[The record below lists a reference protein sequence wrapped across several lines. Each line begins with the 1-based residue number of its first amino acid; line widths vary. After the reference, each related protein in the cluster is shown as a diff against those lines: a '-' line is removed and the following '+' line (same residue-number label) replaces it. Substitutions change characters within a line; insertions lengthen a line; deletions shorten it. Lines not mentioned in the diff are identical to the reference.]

1 MKLKKEYRESIIST
15 LKCYNLLLAH
25 IEELKK
31 QLGEVFMNDGVTAID
46 YAGDGI
52 KTGNI
57 NKLVENTALKNIDDV
72 EELKA
77 KLDVAKS
84 KLNRLDSAI
93 GSLDMNERQVI
104 ILGYLK
110 GYRWQEVANE
120 MSYTDRMIRN
130 LKKSAISKLSYVFYG
145 DRAFEADSAKI
156 I

>member
-1 MKLKKEYRESIIST
+1 MKLKEEYKESIIST

-25 IEELKK
+25 IDELKK

-57 NKLVENTALKNIDDV
+57 NKLVENTALKNIDDI

-93 GSLDMNERQVI
+93 GSLDMNERQII
-104 ILGYLK
+104 ILGYLR
-110 GYRWQEVANE
+110 GFQWQKIACE
-120 MSYTDRMIRN
+120 MNYSDRMIRH
-130 LKKSAISKLSYVFYG
+130 LKSNAISKLAYIFYC
-145 DRAFEADSAKI
+145 DKAFVEEAVKI

>member
-1 MKLKKEYRESIIST
+1 MKLKKEYKESIIST

-57 NKLVENTALKNIDDV
+57 NKLVENTALKNIDDI
-72 EELKA
+72 EELKRQ
-77 KLDVAKS
+77 LDMAKS

-93 GSLDMNERQVI
+93 GSLEMNERQVV

-110 GYRWQEVANE
+110 GYQWQEVAHE
-120 MSYTDRMIRN
+120 MNYTDRMIRN
-130 LKKSAISKLSYVFYG
+130 LKNSAISKLSYVFYA
-145 DRAFEADSAKI
+145 DRAFQEESIKVI
-156 I
+156 